1 MIYDRDYMRDPQ
13 PNRWLEVL
21 RTDAVTTLVI
31 LNVIV
36 FLAQRLGIGAEMRG
50 GDIHL
55 DGALSI
61 ASLRE
66 GRVWTIVTHMFV
78 HGTVFHLLG
87 NCLMIFF
94 VGKSLQTLVGP
105 RHFLNIYFLS
115 GLAGAALQLSIGWLA
130 KDMHPMIGAS
140 GCAFGVFL
148 ALAVMLPQ
156 EMVTAL
162 MMFIIPLKMR
172 LWNMAMLFLGVSVVL
187 GLLEV
192 FKVFNLGIAHFAHV
206 GGALAGWWYVRM
218 LGYGGAPVTYERLWH
233 ERQERELQRE
243 LAVVP
248 KKRFGASSKK
258 QATDAEPI
266 KTKDF
271 IAREIDPILEKIACH
286 GIASLTE
293 PERRLLE
300 QARSLLKTADSE
312 TGKRD

>member
-1 MIYDRDYMRDPQ
+1 
-13 PNRWLEVL
+13 
-21 RTDAVTTLVI
+21 
-31 LNVIV
+31 
-36 FLAQRLGIGAEMRG
+36 
-50 GDIHL
+50 
-55 DGALSI
+55 
-61 ASLRE
+61 
-66 GRVWTIVTHMFV
+66 
-78 HGTVFHLLG
+78 
-87 NCLMIFF
+87 
-94 VGKSLQTLVGP
+94 
-105 RHFLNIYFLS
+105 
-115 GLAGAALQLSIGWLA
+115 
-130 KDMHPMIGAS
+130 
-140 GCAFGVFL
+140 
-148 ALAVMLPQ
+148 MLPQ